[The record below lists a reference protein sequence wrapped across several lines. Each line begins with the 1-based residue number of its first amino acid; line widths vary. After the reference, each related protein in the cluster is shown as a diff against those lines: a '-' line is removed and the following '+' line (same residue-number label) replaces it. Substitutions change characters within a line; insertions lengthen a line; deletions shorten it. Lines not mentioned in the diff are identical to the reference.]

1 MSFSLPI
8 WMHCLLIIQHQ
19 SKKKID
25 LEYWFCV
32 KDGCVTYELYR
43 KVLRKIN
50 GKTVTMLRD
59 NMGQEMPIKY
69 FKKSLTDR
77 EKKTM
82 VKLYKELYIE
92 DAKFRAFKDGNIK
105 EADPEVK
112 RLKTISVEEYYKEI
126 LEDTHNTYSY
136 LFEYPQTIEDTEF
149 LLKSEQEQ
157 FPM

>member
-1 MSFSLPI
+1 MKNETATKIEVTGEQENGGGKSAADNDKEN
-8 WMHCLLIIQHQ
+8 MKM

-82 VKLYKELYIE
+82 VLAPGEINHSESGRNSQLEL
-92 DAKFRAFKDGNIK
+92 
-105 EADPEVK
+105 
-112 RLKTISVEEYYKEI
+112 
-126 LEDTHNTYSY
+126 
-136 LFEYPQTIEDTEF
+136 TENNH
-149 LLKSEQEQ
+149 S
-157 FPM
+157 

>member
-1 MSFSLPI
+1 MKRRQWLSS
-8 WMHCLLIIQHQ
+8 
-19 SKKKID
+19 
-25 LEYWFCV
+25 
-32 KDGCVTYELYR
+32 
-43 KVLRKIN
+43 
-50 GKTVTMLRD
+50 
-59 NMGQEMPIKY
+59 
-69 FKKSLTDR
+69 
-77 EKKTM
+77 
-82 VKLYKELYIE
+82 
-92 DAKFRAFKDGNIK
+92 KDGNIK